1 MAFSGE
7 LEHLS
12 IVDVIQLLHTTRKTG
27 TLKVSGRKGDI
38 TIAFNDGYIIG
49 ASHYERGARI
59 GTILVEAGVITAEA
73 LSRALDIQNT
83 AGDQRKPLIATL
95 LENGLADH
103 EGAYRGLE
111 ALIELSIVE
120 ILTWKKGHFELLVD
134 EIRVCDEF
142 RYLPEKLNEE
152 ITLPTEHV
160 LMDALRIFDE
170 KMRDGLLK
178 MEDDQSDEPS
188 AAQQD
193 EASSAASST
202 ISADDLGLS
211 DLGEIKRKIP
221 GVFEAIKD
229 YGVSAPGGGTTAS
242 DATAVFKQAAT
253 RLQKATSLP
262 EIALIVMETAATQ
275 FPRAL
280 TLVVWDQELVAERG
294 IGISVPGKQPGAVL
308 GFKIPHPSG
317 SLCSF
322 VLDKGRLFF
331 GKSDDQALREH
342 LYRQIGAP
350 ADPTVFLLPLKVGT
364 RIVSLIYADFGS
376 EQPTPPLI
384 EQLQSCAEHAGLTA
398 ESVLMNAQR
407 TPTAS

>member
-59 GTILVEAGVITAEA
+59 GTILVEAGVITADA
-73 LSRALDIQNT
+73 LSQALHTQDT
-83 AGDQRKPLIATL
+83 AGEQRKPLIAIL

-103 EGAYRGLE
+103 EAAYRGLE

-134 EIRVCDEF
+134 DIRVCDEF

-178 MEDDQSDEPS
+178 MEDDQPEEPGVAPPDEVPS
-188 AAQQD
+188 V
-193 EASSAASST
+193 ASAS

-229 YGVSAPGGGTTAS
+229 YGASAATGPAKTS
-242 DATAVFKQAAT
+242 DPATIFKQAAT

-262 EIALIVMETAATQ
+262 EIALILMETVATQ

-294 IGISVPGKQPGAVL
+294 TGISVPGRQPGAVL
-308 GFKIPHPSG
+308 GFKIPRPPG

-322 VLDKGRLFF
+322 MLDKGRLFF
-331 GKSDDQALREH
+331 GKSDDQTLREH

-350 ADPTVFLLPLKVGT
+350 ADSTVFLLPLKVGT

-376 EQPTPPLI
+376 EQPASPLL

-398 ESVLMNAQR
+398 ESVLMNAQHA
-407 TPTAS
+407 TTAS